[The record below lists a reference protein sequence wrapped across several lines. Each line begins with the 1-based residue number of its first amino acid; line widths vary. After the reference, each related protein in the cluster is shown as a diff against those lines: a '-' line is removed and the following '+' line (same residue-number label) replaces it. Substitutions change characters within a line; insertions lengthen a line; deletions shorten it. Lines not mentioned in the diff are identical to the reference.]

1 MVIKVIMGHSGSFGW
16 GHWGHFQTFN
26 LMKNALY
33 LVLFILIAGSLG
45 HYGLPWWSLVPFAAV
60 AAWIFPMPAGKSFLL
75 ALVAGFLL
83 WYSNAW
89 LADSANEGMLSAR
102 VGLLFQGLK
111 GWQLL
116 LLTGL
121 LGGILAGLGAMTGRL
136 ARDLFVGGQPKA

>member
-1 MVIKVIMGHSGSFGW
+1 
-16 GHWGHFQTFN
+16 
-26 LMKNALY
+26 
-33 LVLFILIAGSLG
+33 
-45 HYGLPWWSLVPFAAV
+45 
-60 AAWIFPMPAGKSFLL
+60 MPAGKSFLL

-89 LADSANEGMLSAR
+89 LADSANEGLLSAR

-116 LLTGL
+116 LVTGL
-121 LGGILAGLGAMTGRL
+121 LGGILAGLGAMTGQL